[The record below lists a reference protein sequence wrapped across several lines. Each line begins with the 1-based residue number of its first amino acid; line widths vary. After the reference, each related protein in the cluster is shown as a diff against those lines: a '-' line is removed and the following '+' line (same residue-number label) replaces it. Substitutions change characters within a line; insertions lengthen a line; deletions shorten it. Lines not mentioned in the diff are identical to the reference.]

1 DAGVIRFLLTRI
13 TDRFDA
19 IVPCWDGDVEPLHA
33 VYTVRCRPLMEASL
47 RAGRYALRDFLARLR
62 VDWVSEAE
70 LRRVRP
76 PARILTNLNTPE
88 ELAAIGG
95 RLDELEPRARGPAAS
110 PSTPATTPARPPGPP
125 PRP

>member
-1 DAGVIRFLLTRI
+1 VSRFPHLFVAACDMPALDAGVIRFLLTRI

-70 LRRVRP
+70 LRRVRGA
-76 PARILTNLNTPE
+76 ARSLTNVNTPE

-95 RLDELEPRARGPAAS
+95 RLDELEP
-110 PSTPATTPARPPGPP
+110 
-125 PRP
+125 